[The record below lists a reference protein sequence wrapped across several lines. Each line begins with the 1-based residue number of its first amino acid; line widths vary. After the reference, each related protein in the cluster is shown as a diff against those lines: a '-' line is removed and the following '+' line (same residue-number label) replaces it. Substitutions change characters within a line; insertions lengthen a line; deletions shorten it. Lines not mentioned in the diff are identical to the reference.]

1 MEREVYVD
9 KISLEYK
16 VSKDAIYAEINK
28 ILYANNMSEKKLEK
42 KTVPV
47 TQHVNV
53 VEEQKIDEKT
63 KKREALVIYLLINY
77 PEKSFE
83 RLKKLIENNVIK
95 IERNNTIINKL
106 YEEHEKGNIN
116 IENILDLFDDEITV
130 NYLSGIM
137 SSDFEITDV
146 DKCMDDIIVTYRKE
160 MLLQKRN
167 EILGKID
174 NGNLT
179 KEETANL
186 ENELNEIIIKL
197 AKMK

>member
-42 KTVPV
+42 KTVPI
-47 TQHVNV
+47 TQHINV

-106 YEEHEKGNIN
+106 HEEHEKGNIN

-167 EILGKID
+167 EKLGKID
-174 NGNLT
+174 NGNL
-179 KEETANL
+179 K
-186 ENELNEIIIKL
+186 
-197 AKMK
+197 

>member
-1 MEREVYVD
+1 MRKQKKGSTSYIFV
-9 KISLEYK
+9 
-16 VSKDAIYAEINK
+16 NK
-28 ILYANNMSEKKLEK
+28 LSRKKFWK
-42 KTVPV
+42 
-47 TQHVNV
+47 
-53 VEEQKIDEKT
+53 
-63 KKREALVIYLLINY
+63 A
-77 PEKSFE
+77 
-83 RLKKLIENNVIK
+83 KKLIENNVIK

-186 ENELNEIIIKL
+186 ENELNDIIIKL